1 MPTLTYDIDLEC
13 ANCGEEQEHKLPLG
27 SAFIAYEKIGQFL
40 SGEPVIIESGYH
52 KNYNKDKHKTIK
64 RCTHCRTAMLVR
76 EGEV

>member
-13 ANCGEEQEHKLPLG
+13 ANCGEEQEHTLPVG
-27 SAFIAYEKIGQFL
+27 SPFIPYSKNRFT
-40 SGEPVIIESGYH
+40 VIESGYH
-52 KNYNKDKHKTIK
+52 KSYGKAKHKTIK